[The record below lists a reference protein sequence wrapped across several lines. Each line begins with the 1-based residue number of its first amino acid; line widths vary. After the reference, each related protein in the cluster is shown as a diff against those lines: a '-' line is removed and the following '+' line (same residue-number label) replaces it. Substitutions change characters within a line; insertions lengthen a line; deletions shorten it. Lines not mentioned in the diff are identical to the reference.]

1 MLRVNLKLIRFLLK
15 RVFLPQVMF
24 IRIFKKKFL
33 ISFRWYIWTIKE
45 KVEFWEEVKNN
56 L

>member
-1 MLRVNLKLIRFLLK
+1 MNIVPQWKCYGDI
-15 RVFLPQVMF
+15 PQVKLQL
-24 IRIFKKKFL
+24 KKGG
-33 ISFRWYIWTIKE
+33 IKE